1 MELTT
6 EQAQAYATVAR
17 LECMR
22 IAHIKQQID
31 ANPNMLAKD
40 IDLLNKKQELSRQDL
55 QAYAIVASCE
65 LAKVND
71 ILDEAFKSDSSS
83 SRSN

>member
-1 MELTT
+1 MQLTA

-22 IAHIKQQID
+22 ITPIKQQID
-31 ANPNMLAKD
+31 ANPNMLATD

-55 QAYAIVASCE
+55 MAYAIVASCE

-71 ILDEAFKSDSSS
+71 IFDEAFKPDSP
-83 SRSN
+83 NPKK